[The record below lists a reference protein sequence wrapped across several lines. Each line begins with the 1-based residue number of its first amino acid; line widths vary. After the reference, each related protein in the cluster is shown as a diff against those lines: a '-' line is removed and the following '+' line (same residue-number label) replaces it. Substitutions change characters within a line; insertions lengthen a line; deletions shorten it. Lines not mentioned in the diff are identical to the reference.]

1 MLRPPPRPTLF
12 PYTTLFRSLH
22 QHTGLVVERAERL
35 VEQQDLGIIGE
46 RTRNGAALLHAAGQ
60 LLRPVVLEAVQPNL
74 LDETV
79 GECEYADDRRED
91 QPCDHV
97 GNTQDVNNLQLSR
110 RVRRIKDYAEG
121 REQEEL
127 VYFHQA

>member
-12 PYTTLFRSLH
+12 PYTRSSDLLH

-79 GECEYADDRRED
+79 GDRVALVFRHAAFA
-91 QPCDHV
+91 Q
-97 GNTQDVNNLQLSR
+97 
-110 RVRRIKDYAEG
+110 AEEIG
-121 REQEEL
+121 RA
-127 VYFHQA
+127 HG